1 MTDHGDK
8 LSLLPQVQNK
18 FRMTQKKQNPLLL
31 KGKRKK

>member
-8 LSLLPQVQNK
+8 LSLLPQAQNK
-18 FRMTQKKQNPLLL
+18 FRMTEKKQNPLLL